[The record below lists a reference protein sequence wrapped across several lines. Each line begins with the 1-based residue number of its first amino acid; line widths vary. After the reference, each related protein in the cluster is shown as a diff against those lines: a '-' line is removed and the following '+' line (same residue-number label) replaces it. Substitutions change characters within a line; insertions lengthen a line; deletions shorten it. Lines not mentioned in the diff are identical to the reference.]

1 MPWMIILLF
10 FYPPFTHYNL
20 HVLLFPLYTIITVT
34 RALTYID
41 THTDTYT
48 HTATRVFRLQV
59 MSDQYFWQFCKIYWP
74 DSADT
79 DFYQPPL
86 LMWSEVLMKRKVAFL
101 RSVLWTWWKNG
112 NPSLWPNSYVWLIYL
127 VHARYMTYVWSICRT
142 YEICHTYEIW
152 LLSRTYE
159 IQSYVWDIVVRKIL
173 FLSRTYEI

>member
-10 FYPPFTHYNL
+10 FYPYSL
-20 HVLLFPLYTIITVT
+20 ITIYMFCYSLCTQSSQFHARLGTLIHPH
-34 RALTYID
+34 R
-41 THTDTYT
+41 HTQPP
-48 HTATRVFRLQV
+48 ATSVFRLQV

-159 IQSYVWDIVVRKIL
+159 IQSYVWDIVVRMRY
-173 FLSRTYEI
+173 SRT